1 MLRRDSLH
9 LIGRAAL
16 LPLLSGLP
24 ALAANDPRPE
34 APLAAVLGEW
44 RGSLTYRDVST
55 PDRMVTLP
63 TRLFVSAVA
72 PDEIA
77 LHYVHD
83 DGPGKT
89 VFGYER
95 MRFEFASNTLLW
107 ISGAVEKTALVGRI
121 VASDNATGVHRYVVE
136 TTKDRALSRYTM
148 EFGARSLSLQKDE
161 VAAGGQAQMRNRY
174 AFAR

>member
-1 MLRRDSLH
+1 MRRRDSLH
-9 LIGRAAL
+9 LFGRAAL
-16 LPLLSGLP
+16 LPLLSSLP

-44 RGSLTYRDVST
+44 RGSLTVRDVGA
-55 PDRMVTLP
+55 PERMVTLP
-63 TRLFVSAVA
+63 ARLFVSAVA

-89 VFGYER
+89 VYGYER

-121 VASDNATGVHRYVVE
+121 VASDSATGVQRYVVE
-136 TTKDRALSRYTM
+136 TTKDRALSRYTL
-148 EFGARSLSLQKDE
+148 EFGARSFALQKDE
-161 VAAGGQAQMRNRY
+161 VAPGGQAQLRNRY
-174 AFAR
+174 SFTR